1 MPEAGGEAARRRP
14 GVVIRPVRMED
25 AEAIHKVRRLPGV
38 MDGTTSLPSERL
50 ADRRRFIEGFG
61 PDDHVLVA
69 EVEGRVVGVAGLHV
83 GRGRRRHV
91 GEIGMMVHDRYRGR
105 GVGRTLLAALLAL
118 ADDHLGLVRVEL
130 EVLSDNARAI
140 RLYERFGFEHEGFK
154 RKALFRQGEH
164 ADLLVMGR
172 VR

>member
-1 MPEAGGEAARRRP
+1 MPKAGGAERRRP
-14 GVVIRPVRMED
+14 EVVVRPVRVED
-25 AEAIHKVRRLPGV
+25 AEAIHELRRLPGV

-50 ADRRRFIEGFG
+50 AERRRFIEGFG

-91 GEIGMMVHDRYRGR
+91 GEIGMMVHDRYQRRGI
-105 GVGRTLLAALLAL
+105 GRTLLAALLAL

-130 EVLSDNARAI
+130 EVLPDNARAI
-140 RLYERFGFEHEGFK
+140 KLYERLGFAHEGRK
-154 RKALFRQGEH
+154 RKALFRGGEH
-164 ADLLVMGR
+164 VDLLVMGR